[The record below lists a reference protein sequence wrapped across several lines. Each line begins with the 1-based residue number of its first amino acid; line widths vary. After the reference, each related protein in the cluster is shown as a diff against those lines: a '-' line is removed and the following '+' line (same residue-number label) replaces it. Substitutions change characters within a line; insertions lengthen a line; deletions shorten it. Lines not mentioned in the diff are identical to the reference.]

1 MLEVRNL
8 DVQSDGDACIDV
20 KAQRYRCIDVKIFI
34 VRRCLVHVC
43 QYLVC
48 AVWTCL
54 WRVLFCECRGV
65 LSAVESEHVCGE
77 FCGVSAVEL

>member
-43 QYLVC
+43 QYLVR

-54 WRVLFCECRGV
+54 WRVFFFGV

-77 FCGVSAVEL
+77 CCGVSAVEL